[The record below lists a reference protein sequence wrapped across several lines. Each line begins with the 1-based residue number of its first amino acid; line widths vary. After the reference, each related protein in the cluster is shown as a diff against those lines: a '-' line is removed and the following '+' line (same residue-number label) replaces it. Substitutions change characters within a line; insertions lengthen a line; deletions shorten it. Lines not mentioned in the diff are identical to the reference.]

1 MSMPPGKIR
10 CHGCSFEAHLAV
22 RPVTLRY
29 HLPDGSSVNGYRQFG
44 WCHECATITDVE
56 ERLDPVDLE
65 GRVAAA
71 TPKPTL
77 FGRLFGASG
86 GVSQAQA
93 AELSRLSGQLR
104 LARIRTSP
112 PRCLRC
118 GRTRV
123 EHIHSDDGGNVVGTI
138 HSCGKGLY
146 HVPVDPDAPR
156 FHYRPEVIHL
166 DAEGRRESH
175 DS

>member
-22 RPVTLRY
+22 RPLTLRY
-29 HLPDGSSVNGYRQFG
+29 HLPDGSSVDGYRQFG
-44 WCHECATITDVE
+44 WCRQCETITDVE
-56 ERLDPVDLE
+56 ERLDTKDLE
-65 GRVAAA
+65 DRVAAA

-77 FGRLFGASG
+77 LGRLFGAPG
-86 GVSQAQA
+86 GGANQAHT
-93 AELSRLSGQLR
+93 AELSRLNGQLR

-118 GRTRV
+118 GLTRV
-123 EHIHSDDGGNVVGTI
+123 VHIYCDDGGNVIGTV

-166 DAEGRRESH
+166 DAEGRREH
-175 DS
+175 AR